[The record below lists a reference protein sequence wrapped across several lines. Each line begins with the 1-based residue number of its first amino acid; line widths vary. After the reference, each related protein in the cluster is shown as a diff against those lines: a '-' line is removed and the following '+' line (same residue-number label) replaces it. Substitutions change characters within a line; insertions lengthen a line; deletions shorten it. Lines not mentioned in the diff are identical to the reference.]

1 MKNGNIVITDHA
13 AIRYLE
19 RVHNLDIKKI
29 IKEEIEEIESLSK
42 MINILG
48 TGTFTIK
55 ENFRA
60 VIKKNIVK
68 TIVN

>member
-48 TGTFTIK
+48 TGTFPIK

-68 TIVN
+68 TIVS